1 MRSKKH
7 YTNITILR
15 CIICASVLL
24 YHLNILKGG
33 FLAVCT
39 FFVISGY
46 FTCISILKKDTSL
59 IEHYK
64 NKFIKIYIPLLITVM
79 LTIIVVPLF
88 KNIHWFNLKP
98 ETTSVIF
105 GYNNFWQIKANQDYF
120 ARSTASP
127 FIHLWYISILLQL
140 ELIFPLILKV
150 CKKIKHKIIPTI
162 FMFLLSVIGAIYFYK
177 SSITNSI
184 IFTYY
189 NTLTRL
195 FSYIFGITLGF
206 IHTYYDK
213 QLFKKDLIKNII
225 FYIYLILLIIMFI
238 LIKPSSNYYNLALIL
253 ATIISC
259 RLLDYG
265 RTKQTNKTNIFDYIS
280 NISYEIYLIQYPVI
294 FIFEY
299 IEINKNQKI
308 ALIIL
313 ITLLLSILLKKLL
326 KTKKLKYIV
335 VPIILLYGSYIY
347 LKAEDY
353 TKEMNDL
360 KKQLEQNEK
369 MMEQNNEK
377 YSELLKAEQEKL
389 NEELKSIEDDEEKL
403 KETIKQLPIS
413 AVGDSVMVGA
423 SWNIKNIFPNSY
435 IDAKVS
441 RSMWKAVDVIE
452 ELKQKNV
459 LGNPVILH
467 LGTNGECSKSCKD
480 QIMNLLKDKKVF
492 WINTTN
498 LSYVN
503 KNIQSLASEYDNLEI
518 IDWYNYSKDHKE
530 YFYVDGIHLNPKG
543 RKAYALMIYDAIYN
557 NYLKENQIKKD
568 NIIKEHEEKQ
578 NKKITF
584 YGNDMLLNAY
594 EYILNEYQESNF
606 NIDNFTYESLIQ
618 NIKNNSKLTNKIV
631 FIFDKTFNI
640 TEKEYQKLLKLL
652 DKKEVY
658 FIYSKKI
665 NNIIY
670 FDETNYLMPDGI
682 HLSLEGNKEIIK
694 ILKDNIK

>member
-1 MRSKKH
+1 M
-7 YTNITILR
+7 
-15 CIICASVLL
+15 
-24 YHLNILKGG
+24 
-33 FLAVCT
+33 
-39 FFVISGY
+39 
-46 FTCISILKKDTSL
+46 
-59 IEHYK
+59 
-64 NKFIKIYIPLLITVM
+64 
-79 LTIIVVPLF
+79 
-88 KNIHWFNLKP
+88 
-98 ETTSVIF
+98 
-105 GYNNFWQIKANQDYF
+105 
-120 ARSTASP
+120 
-127 FIHLWYISILLQL
+127 
-140 ELIFPLILKV
+140 
-150 CKKIKHKIIPTI
+150 
-162 FMFLLSVIGAIYFYK
+162 
-177 SSITNSI
+177 
-184 IFTYY
+184 
-189 NTLTRL
+189 
-195 FSYIFGITLGF
+195 
-206 IHTYYDK
+206 
-213 QLFKKDLIKNII
+213 
-225 FYIYLILLIIMFI
+225 
-238 LIKPSSNYYNLALIL
+238 
-253 ATIISC
+253 
-259 RLLDYG
+259 
-265 RTKQTNKTNIFDYIS
+265 
-280 NISYEIYLIQYPVI
+280 
-294 FIFEY
+294 
-299 IEINKNQKI
+299 
-308 ALIIL
+308 
-313 ITLLLSILLKKLL
+313 
-326 KTKKLKYIV
+326 
-335 VPIILLYGSYIY
+335 
-347 LKAEDY
+347 
-353 TKEMNDL
+353 
-360 KKQLEQNEK
+360 
-369 MMEQNNEK
+369 
-377 YSELLKAEQEKL
+377 
-389 NEELKSIEDDEEKL
+389 
-403 KETIKQLPIS
+403 PIS
-413 AVGDSVMVGA
+413 AVGDSVMVVA

-503 KNIQSLASEYDNLEI
+503 KNLQSLASEYDNLEI

-568 NIIKEHEEKQ
+568 NIIKEHEAKQ

-594 EYILNEYQESNF
+594 KYILNEYQESNF